1 MANQIQTCF
10 ERYEKKYRIT
20 AAQQQ
25 ALLAGMQPYMTADAY
40 GEYTICNIYYDTD
53 DWRLIRA
60 SLEKPVYKEKLR
72 VRSYGTPTPD
82 GKVFVELKKKYDG
95 VVYKR
100 RITVRAGQVGPF
112 LAGRLPGQD
121 FGQIG
126 REIQWFQNFYHTQ
139 PKVYLAYDRQA
150 FAGIEDPDLRIT
162 FDTGLRWRDTDV
174 DLCRGDYG
182 APILPAG
189 EILMEIKIPG
199 ACPLWLS
206 RLLSAVG
213 AFPSSFSKYGT
224 CYKDHLIDRTPAAA
238 LRTAHEGQTRKTQTG
253 KEARFCA

>member
-25 ALLAGMQPYMTADAY
+25 ALLDGMRPYMTADVY

-100 RITVRAGQVGPF
+100 RITARAGQVEPF
-112 LAGRLPGQD
+112 LAGRLPGRD

-126 REIQWFQNFYHTQ
+126 REIRWFQNFYHTK

-162 FDTGLRWRDTDV
+162 FDTGLRWRDTEV

-189 EILMEIKIPG
+189 EVLMEIKIPG

-224 CYKDHLIDRTPAAA
+224 CYKDHLAGRTPAAA
-238 LRTAHEGQTRKTQTG
+238 LSALHEAQTRK
-253 KEARFCA
+253 EASCCA

>member
-25 ALLAGMQPYMTADAY
+25 ALLDGMRPYMTADVY

-100 RITVRAGQVGPF
+100 RITARAGQVEPF
-112 LAGRLPGQD
+112 LAGRLPGRD

-126 REIQWFQNFYHTQ
+126 REIRWFQNFYHTK

-162 FDTGLRWRDTDV
+162 FDTGLRWRDTEV
-174 DLCRGDYG
+174 DLCQGDYG
-182 APILPAG
+182 APILSAG
-189 EILMEIKIPG
+189 EVLMEIKIPG

-224 CYKDHLIDRTPAAA
+224 CYKDHLVGRTPAAA
-238 LRTAHEGQTRKTQTG
+238 LSALHEAQTRK
-253 KEARFCA
+253 EASCCA

>member
-100 RITVRAGQVGPF
+100 RITARAGQVGPF

-238 LRTAHEGQTRKTQTG
+238 LCTAHEGQTRKTQTG